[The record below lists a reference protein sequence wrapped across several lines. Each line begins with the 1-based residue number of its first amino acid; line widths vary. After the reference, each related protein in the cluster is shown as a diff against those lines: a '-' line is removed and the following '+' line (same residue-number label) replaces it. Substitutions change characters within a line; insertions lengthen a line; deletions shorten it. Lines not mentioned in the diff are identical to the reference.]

1 MSSLMDN
8 SWVINT
14 LQVGVPFAA
23 YFIGIV
29 VRKVALPG
37 QNSPS
42 LGCQMLL
49 GIPVSLVIVS
59 PVLTVF
65 GEAIHDR
72 SAYLLTVGII
82 MEHGMLVT
90 ETAAKH
96 LQEMIQGTAPAI
108 TPAGPVSQPWRP

>member
-1 MSSLMDN
+1 MSALDN

-14 LQVGVPFAA
+14 LQVGVPFLA

-29 VRKVALPG
+29 VRKLALPG
-37 QNSPS
+37 PNSPS
-42 LGCQMLL
+42 LRCQLLL
-49 GIPVSLVIVS
+49 GVPVSLVIVS

-65 GEAIHDR
+65 GEAIHDA

-96 LQEMIQGTAPAI
+96 LQELIQSPAPA
-108 TPAGPVSQPWRP
+108 PAPPSMARTNG

>member
-1 MSSLMDN
+1 MPGILDN
-8 SWVINT
+8 AWVINT

-23 YFIGIV
+23 YFVGII

-37 QNSPS
+37 PHSPS
-42 LGCQMLL
+42 LRPQMLL
-49 GIPVSLVIVS
+49 GVPVSLVIVS

-65 GEAIHDR
+65 GEAIHNP

-90 ETAAKH
+90 ETAVKH
-96 LQEMIQGTAPAI
+96 LQNLIQSPGAV
-108 TPAGPVSQPWRP
+108 TPAPLATGTN